1 MRGDHVSSVEVRGT
15 ESQSE
20 ARSVTARTFET
31 INESV
36 PSSRVIKGHQGSSG
50 VIAGTFE
57 TINESVPS
65 SRVIKGHQGSSRV
78 IRGHQ
83 GSSGVIARTFETMN
97 ESVPTLGGE
106 ALLYMPKGELP
117 SRFVVA
123 CIA

>member
-15 ESQSE
+15 ESHSE
-20 ARSVTARTFET
+20 ARSVIARTFET
-31 INESV
+31 MNESV

-50 VIAGTFE
+50 V
-57 TINESVPS
+57 
-65 SRVIKGHQGSSRV
+65 R
-78 IRGHQ
+78 
-83 GSSGVIARTFETMN
+83 ARTFETMN

>member
-1 MRGDHVSSVEVRGT
+1 MALIISGSEGYSIALRGALGHSTQIRDHQRVC
-15 ESQSE
+15 
-20 ARSVTARTFET
+20 
-31 INESV
+31 
-36 PSSRVIKGHQGSSG
+36 PVIK
-50 VIAGTFE
+50 
-57 TINESVPS
+57 
-65 SRVIKGHQGSSRV
+65 
-78 IRGHQ
+78 GHQ

>member
-15 ESQSE
+15 ESHSE
-20 ARSVTARTFET
+20 ARS
-31 INESV
+31 
-36 PSSRVIKGHQGSSG
+36 
-50 VIAGTFE
+50 
-57 TINESVPS
+57 
-65 SRVIKGHQGSSRV
+65 
-78 IRGHQ
+78 
-83 GSSGVIARTFETMN
+83 VIARTFETMN

>member
-15 ESQSE
+15 ESHSE
-20 ARSVTARTFET
+20 ARSVTAR
-31 INESV
+31 
-36 PSSRVIKGHQGSSG
+36 
-50 VIAGTFE
+50 TFE

-97 ESVPTLGGE
+97 ESDPTLGGE